1 MPGFSKAYAVLATRF
16 GSLDTRLPDGRELPI
31 GLAHFLEH
39 KMFETP
45 QGDVFDL
52 YAKRGASAN
61 AYTTFGYTAYL
72 FSCTSRFEENLG
84 TLLDTLHVMH
94 AEPAG
99 IEREK
104 GIIGQE
110 IAMYDDDA
118 GWRGYF
124 NLLSA
129 LYRDHPLRFD
139 IAGTKET
146 IAPIDQAVLR
156 ATHAAYYHPAN
167 LSLFVAGDVD
177 PAAVLSRA
185 TERLVPSAPGAAHRR
200 APVAEPAE
208 PAAPERRQ
216 SLSVSR
222 PQVLLGIKDAA
233 PGTSGRDLLVRE
245 TVTEALLDV
254 LFGDGGT
261 VEAPLHAEG
270 LVDDS
275 FQASYQAEPDCAFVS
290 VSAEVDEEAPYR
302 ARLLDAIEAAR
313 RAGIRPEDVE
323 RSRRKAVGSYLRAF
337 NSPER
342 VASLYLALHM
352 KDAAVS
358 DLPAALEAVTPRAV
372 AERLDDLLSRARAW
386 SVIVPREGGG
396 AAAAPPAD
404 AEGDDD
410 AGPA

>member
-1 MPGFSKAYAVLATRF
+1 MKGFAKSYAVLATRF
-16 GSLDTRLPDGRELPI
+16 GSLDTHLPDGRELPI

-45 QGDVFDL
+45 KGDVFDL

-146 IAPIDQAVLR
+146 IAPIDQRVLR
-156 ATHAAYYHPAN
+156 DTHAAYYHPAN
-167 LSLFVAGDVD
+167 LALFVAGDVD
-177 PAAVLSRA
+177 PKAVLAQA
-185 TERLVPSAPGAAHRR
+185 TERLVAKTPGRAHHR
-200 APVAEPAE
+200 APVAEPPGPAE
-208 PAAPERRQ
+208 PERRQ
-216 SLSVSR
+216 ALSVSR
-222 PQVLLGIKDAA
+222 PHVLLGIKDEA
-233 PGTSGRDLLVRE
+233 PGTTGRALLVRE

-261 VEAPLHAEG
+261 IEAPLHAEG
-270 LVDDS
+270 LVDDT
-275 FQASYQAEPDCAFVS
+275 FTAAYQAEPDCAFVS
-290 VSAEVDEEAPYR
+290 VSADVDAERPYR
-302 ARLLDAIEAAR
+302 ERLLEAIEVAR
-313 RAGIRPEDVE
+313 RAGIRPADVE
-323 RSRRKAVGSYLRAF
+323 RSKRKAIGSYLRTL
-337 NSPER
+337 NSAER
-342 VASLYLALHM
+342 LASFYLGLHM
-352 KDAAVS
+352 KDAEPS
-358 DLPAALEAVTPRAV
+358 DLPAALDAVTPRALS
-372 AERLDDLLSRARAW
+372 ERFDDLAARARAW
-386 SVIVPREGGG
+386 SVVVPRDGERGG
-396 AAAAPPAD
+396 AA
-404 AEGDDD
+404 
-410 AGPA
+410 

>member
-1 MPGFSKAYAVLATRF
+1 MKGFAKTYAVLATRF
-16 GSLDTRLPDGRELPI
+16 GSLDTHLPDGRTLPI

-72 FSCTSRFEENLG
+72 FSCTSRFEENLD

-129 LYRDHPLRFD
+129 LYREHPLRFD

-167 LSLFVAGDVD
+167 LALFVAGDVD
-177 PAAVLSRA
+177 AAAVLARA
-185 TERLVPSAPGAAHRR
+185 TERLAPRTPGRAHRR
-200 APVAEPAE
+200 AAVAEPDE
-208 PAAPERRQ
+208 PAASERRLA
-216 SLSVSR
+216 LSVSR
-222 PQVLLGIKDAA
+222 PHVLLGIKDA
-233 PGTSGRDLLVRE
+233 PPRTTGRALLVRE

-261 VEAPLHAEG
+261 VEAPLHEEG
-270 LVDDS
+270 LVDDT

-290 VSAEVDEEAPYR
+290 VAAEVDAEQPYR
-302 ARLLDAIEAAR
+302 DRLLEAIEAAR
-313 RAGIRPEDVE
+313 RAGVRPADVE
-323 RSRRKAVGSYLRAF
+323 RSKRKAIGSYLRAF
-337 NSPER
+337 NSAER
-342 VASLYLALHM
+342 VASLYLGLHM
-352 KDAAVS
+352 KDADAA
-358 DLPAALEAVTPRAV
+358 DLPAALDAVTPRAV
-372 AERLDDLLSRARAW
+372 SERLDELSARARAW
-386 SVIVPREGGG
+386 SVIVPRDGSAASSAASAGDDEGGG
-396 AAAAPPAD
+396 A
-404 AEGDDD
+404 
-410 AGPA
+410 